1 LAESQKRVLVIDD
14 EEHVR
19 EFLRAA
25 LKSAGYE
32 AEAVGSGD
40 EGVDLFERRPVPLVI
55 SDLRM
60 PGRDGLEVLREVRRI
75 RPQTVVVI
83 LTGYGSVE
91 NAVTLM
97 REGAF
102 GILTKPC
109 SIQEILVTV
118 EKGLRHHELTCQNEE
133 LQRQLDRS
141 QRLAMIGKLAA
152 GVAHELNS
160 PLDGVLRFVK
170 LSIETLE
177 EEHEARGWLEE
188 ARRGLD
194 RMASIVRSLLTFS
207 RNVVLEHEEAGLRE
221 LLTEAVRSIRIVLQS
236 RDVELVLGRLPED
249 LTVPKGMIQVFT
261 NVLRNAIDAVG
272 DAGTVTTDAA
282 VEGGDV
288 VIRIRDDGPGI
299 PEDIRERIFEP
310 FFTTKEAGRGTG
322 LGLPI
327 CARIM
332 QRFNGGI
339 DLRNAPGGGT
349 IVSLRLPL
357 ASNARLATVD
367 RARE

>member
-1 LAESQKRVLVIDD
+1 
-14 EEHVR
+14 
-19 EFLRAA
+19 
-25 LKSAGYE
+25 
-32 AEAVGSGD
+32 
-40 EGVDLFERRPVPLVI
+40 
-55 SDLRM
+55 
-60 PGRDGLEVLREVRRI
+60 
-75 RPQTVVVI
+75 
-83 LTGYGSVE
+83 
-91 NAVTLM
+91 
-97 REGAF
+97 
-102 GILTKPC
+102 
-109 SIQEILVTV
+109 
-118 EKGLRHHELTCQNEE
+118 
-133 LQRQLDRS
+133 
-141 QRLAMIGKLAA
+141 
-152 GVAHELNS
+152 
-160 PLDGVLRFVK
+160 
-170 LSIETLE
+170 
-177 EEHEARGWLEE
+177 
-188 ARRGLD
+188 
-194 RMASIVRSLLTFS
+194 MASIVRSLLTFS